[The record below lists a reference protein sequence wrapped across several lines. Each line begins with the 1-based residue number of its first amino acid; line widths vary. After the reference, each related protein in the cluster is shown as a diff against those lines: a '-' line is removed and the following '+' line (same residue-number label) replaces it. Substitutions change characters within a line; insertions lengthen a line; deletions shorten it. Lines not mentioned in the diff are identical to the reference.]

1 MLADSV
7 GAIKCLSLAS
17 ALILGDQ
24 LDPPLA
30 RHKAM
35 PDMTTRAEAPV
46 EPKVGISP

>member
-24 LDPPLA
+24 FGPALA

-35 PDMTTRAEAPV
+35 PNMPTSTKAPV
-46 EPKVGISP
+46 